1 MVCLRPKRAASGGA
15 GLRYGSGQRG
25 GSGQG
30 RIVGRISS
38 ERVPC
43 ECRRLQHLHYF
54 RVARQNEAAQTY
66 LRHQATTAP
75 SPHAK
80 RLPRGRLR
88 SSPLLGSFGV
98 GVELPPTLRRR
109 NLLIP
114 RPRKSRRTCKS
125 AYARIGSLN
134 GADEDTVWWN
144 AEMGQWRRFLAEIR
158 GRKHGLR
165 GTALESKRGEI
176 QLHCPRLCAHVQ
188 HDQNRVAVAG
198 IPPQIDQKIRI
209 IVIQRQ
215 I

>member
-1 MVCLRPKRAASGGA
+1 M
-15 GLRYGSGQRG
+15 
-25 GSGQG
+25 
-30 RIVGRISS
+30 VGRISS

-109 NLLIP
+109 NFLFL
-114 RPRKSRRTCKS
+114 RPPKSRGLCTS
-125 AYARIGSLN
+125 DYH
-134 GADEDTVWWN
+134 
-144 AEMGQWRRFLAEIR
+144 RFVP
-158 GRKHGLR
+158 
-165 GTALESKRGEI
+165 
-176 QLHCPRLCAHVQ
+176 LHASH
-188 HDQNRVAVAG
+188 
-198 IPPQIDQKIRI
+198 
-209 IVIQRQ
+209 
-215 I
+215 